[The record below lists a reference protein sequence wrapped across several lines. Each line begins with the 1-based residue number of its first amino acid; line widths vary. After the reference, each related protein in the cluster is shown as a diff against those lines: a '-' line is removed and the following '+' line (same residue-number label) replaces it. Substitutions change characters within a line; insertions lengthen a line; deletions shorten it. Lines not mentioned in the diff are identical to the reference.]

1 MTYAGCLEIIANWSA
16 IFTAA
21 LAVYA
26 YGKFRRDRRMRMQK
40 LERHLRDEK
49 LMNIDEGK
57 RTILHLIAQLA
68 MTEAEILAAAFDS
81 KKVRSS
87 VGIDDKGRADTLF
100 FEYDGLDMPPKRL
113 R

>member
-1 MTYAGCLEIIANWSA
+1 MTYAGYLEIIANWAA
-16 IFTAA
+16 ILTAA

-26 YGKFRRDRRMRMQK
+26 YGKFRCDRLTRMKK
-40 LERHLRDEK
+40 LERYLKDEK
-49 LMNIDEGK
+49 LMDIDEGK

-81 KKVRSS
+81 KIVRSS

-100 FEYDGLDMPPKRL
+100 FEYDGTDIPPKRL